1 MKYPVRITPIALE
14 DAEEFYLWMSQD
26 SPVNGANWFNG
37 LLSAIDTLSSMP
49 HRCPVAPEKEIVG
62 QEIRYL
68 LYSKRYRILFGIEGD
83 AVVIYH
89 IRHTSQQWMTREE
102 FLRQPYRNIENTEPE
117 KST

>member
-37 LLSAIDTLSSMP
+37 LLAAIDTLASMP
-49 HRCPVAPEKEIVG
+49 HRCAIAPEKEIVG

-68 LYSKRYRILFGIEGD
+68 LVSNEATNQLSVKANKKFTYSKLSSNLEQEPQPPHRLRGEG
-83 AVVIYH
+83 
-89 IRHTSQQWMTREE
+89 
-102 FLRQPYRNIENTEPE
+102 
-117 KST
+117 

>member
-26 SPVNGANWFNG
+26 SSVNGANWFNR
-37 LLSAIDTLSSMP
+37 LLAAIDTLSSMP